1 MKIEEEQQQR
11 EEMER
16 VRQEL
21 YLEEQE
27 EANRQREIV
36 RSFTLLS
43 FLPQEKE
50 CVMLRFWIACMVWML
65 VWLCVWQTGDTH
77 SFSFV

>member
-36 RSFTLLS
+36 RSFTLPS

-50 CVMLRFWIACMVWML
+50 CVMLRF
-65 VWLCVWQTGDTH
+65 
-77 SFSFV
+77 